1 MNIQAIVYCSSAGT
15 TEKYALRLGEHTG
28 LPVLPL
34 KKAVK
39 ERPEGSVLFMSW
51 ICAGILMSYEKAASV
66 LNIGAVCAVGIG
78 KEEQAFADLKKNQ
91 SLEGDDLFF
100 LPGAFNMKKI
110 SLIHRR
116 AMKNMEYE
124 VTVRV
129 KRAKLK
135 GEPHPTDLAVYNMF
149 RFGSD
154 HYDETRLDPV
164 IRLLEKQPKNPLEL

>member
-1 MNIQAIVYCSSAGT
+1 MNIQTIVYFSSAGT
-15 TEKYALRLGEHTG
+15 TEKYALRLGELTD

-34 KKAVK
+34 KKALK
-39 ERPEGSVLFMSW
+39 ERPEGPVLFMSW
-51 ICAGILMSYEKAASV
+51 ICAGVLMSYEKAASA
-66 LNIGAVCAVGIG
+66 LTIGAVCAVGIG
-78 KEEQAFADLKKNQ
+78 KEEQALADLKRNQ

-110 SLIHRR
+110 GFIHRR

-129 KRAKLK
+129 KRAQLK
-135 GEPHPTDLAVYNMF
+135 GDPHPTDLAVYNMF

-154 HYDETRLDPV
+154 HYDEDRLAPV
-164 IRLLEKQPKNPLEL
+164 IRRLGK